1 MNGEEIS
8 SLIESLKACDNE
20 KGYRLQYREVKEK
33 LSDTIAKLTENGESA
48 LDFLHPLLLKE
59 GTWSCLFALETLKG
73 IKSEKS
79 TPFLMEFIKKNENE
93 DHLWDDCEEA
103 MFALSAI
110 GEPAIEPL
118 LEEVNSAFESKIY
131 YTYLVGALTRIK
143 DEKVYA
149 FMKNIVEDFIGN
161 YRKYKGWFN
170 IECFVYEFESQGNK
184 EILPLLKKMASME
197 ELTGHERTE
206 VEDTIRVVDDPEGF
220 KKETEEQMKSLKPL
234 AEAFVKK
241 KKVGRNEPCPCG
253 SGKKYKKC
261 CLLKDVQ

>member
-1 MNGEEIS
+1 MNDEEIPS
-8 SLIESLKACDNE
+8 MIENLKAHDNKE
-20 KGYRLQYREVKEK
+20 GYKLEYNEVKER
-33 LSDTIAKLTENGESA
+33 LSDTAAKLAEKGEST

-59 GTWSCLFALETLKG
+59 GTWSCLFALEILKEL
-73 IKSEKS
+73 KSEKS
-79 TPFLMEFIKKNENE
+79 IPFLIEFIKKNENK

-103 MFALSAI
+103 MFALSDI

-118 LEEVNSAFESKIY
+118 LEEANSAFESKIY

-149 FMKNIVEDFIGN
+149 FMNDIVKDFIGN

-170 IECFVYEFESQGNK
+170 IECFVYEFETQGNR
-184 EILPLLKKMASME
+184 EILPLLRKLASME

-206 VEDTIRVVDDPEGF
+206 VEDTIRVVDVPEGY
-220 KKETEEQMKSLKPL
+220 KKEMERLKPP

-241 KKVGRNEPCPCG
+241 KKIGRNDPCPCG

-261 CLLKDVQ
+261 CLLKDMP